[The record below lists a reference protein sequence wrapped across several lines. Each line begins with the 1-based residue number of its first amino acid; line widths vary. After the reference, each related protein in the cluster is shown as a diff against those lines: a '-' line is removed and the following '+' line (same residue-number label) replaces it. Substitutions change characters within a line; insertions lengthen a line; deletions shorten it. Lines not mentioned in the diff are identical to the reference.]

1 MRGAVEQSVGM
12 LVTRR
17 HPASA
22 SRPPRGAIGCLAAL
36 LILVF
41 AGCGSDDSGSAA
53 SNAGADTTSSP
64 VELDSTATEE
74 SEPVEE
80 AAFTPERTYTWEVE
94 AESGSEGTFTL
105 EVGEIVDADDSVPG
119 FRAMETACET
129 DYQRDAFL
137 PIRMDYLNRTH
148 DFEAE
153 PNVKL
158 RVKNIETTQGPITM
172 DAATVYGDGPD
183 CNALTTGS
191 MDDGANVT
199 FDPIAPQERGSHE
212 FLIVLHNF
220 RTPAYPEGDQEELRN
235 FFGTLSVTEENS
247 PFRAQCFTA
256 PANRYVYVGGL
267 LGLSGALS
275 PGLPLSN
282 EFDVER
288 GEKPQGAPPR
298 C

>member
-1 MRGAVEQSVGM
+1 MPTTTFRS
-12 LVTRR
+12 
-17 HPASA
+17 HW
-22 SRPPRGAIGCLAAL
+22 AIGCLAAL
-36 LILVF
+36 LIMVF
-41 AGCGSDDSGSAA
+41 AGCGSEGSGSGA
-53 SNAGADTTSSP
+53 SSAGEDTTSSP
-64 VELDSTATEE
+64 VESDPAATKD

-80 AAFTPERTYTWEVE
+80 TFTPDRTYTWEVE
-94 AESGSEGTFTL
+94 AESGAEGTLTL

-119 FRAMETACET
+119 FQAMETACET
-129 DYQRDAFL
+129 DFQRDVFV

-148 DFEAE
+148 DFDAE

-158 RVKNIETTQGPITM
+158 RVKNTETTQGSITIE
-172 DAATVYGDGPD
+172 AATVYSDGPD
-183 CNALTTGS
+183 CNALTSGS

-199 FDPIAPQERGSHE
+199 FDSIAPQERGRHE

-220 RTPAYPEGDQEELRN
+220 RTPADPEGDQEELRN
-235 FFGTLSVTEENS
+235 FFGTLSVTEESS
-247 PFRAQCFTA
+247 PFRTQCFTA
-256 PANRYVYVGGL
+256 PADRYVYVGGL

-288 GEKPQGAPPR
+288 GEKSQGAPPR